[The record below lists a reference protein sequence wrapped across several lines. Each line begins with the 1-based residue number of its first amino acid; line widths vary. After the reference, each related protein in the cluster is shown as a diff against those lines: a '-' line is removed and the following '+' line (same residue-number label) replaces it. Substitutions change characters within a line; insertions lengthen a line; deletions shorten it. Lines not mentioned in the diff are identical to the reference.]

1 MVLSKQAQKYLGLDE
16 FASNQD
22 IVKSVVSKYPGLRF
36 HEIKKETKL
45 ANGTLQHHLGQLTK
59 SNNLKA
65 KYIDTI
71 PRYYNYDLEDAN
83 QVILLRLRQRTT
95 SRIIKSLLKNEC
107 QTFGQLVK
115 FSKKSPGTVS
125 IYKNMLLEDKIIVG
139 DTNACTCSRG
149 VTTTMIKYR
158 LVDPEKVR
166 LLVEEYGKS
175 SLKAASDNFQ
185 KPILFTE
192 YGYRS
197 VNYTGQK
204 PWDSNRSNNDINLKA
219 QENALTALYE
229 TFWSEKLRLSTS

>member
-1 MVLSKQAQKYLGLDE
+1 MLHMDLNQSHIQNVIMVLSKTTQKFLGLNE
-16 FASNQD
+16 FSSNQE
-22 IVKSVVSKYPGLRF
+22 IIKSVVSKYPGLRF

-45 ANGTLQHHLGQLTK
+45 ANGTLQHHLGQMTK

-71 PRYYNYDLEDAN
+71 PRYYDYNLEDTS
-83 QVILLRLRQRTT
+83 QTILLRLRQTTT
-95 SRIIKSLLKNEC
+95 SKIMKSLLKNEC
-107 QTFGQLVK
+107 QTFAQLVK

-175 SLKAASDNFQ
+175 SLKKSADN
-185 KPILFTE
+185 LA
-192 YGYRS
+192 
-197 VNYTGQK
+197 
-204 PWDSNRSNNDINLKA
+204 DIFLSLK
-219 QENALTALYE
+219 
-229 TFWSEKLRLSTS
+229 